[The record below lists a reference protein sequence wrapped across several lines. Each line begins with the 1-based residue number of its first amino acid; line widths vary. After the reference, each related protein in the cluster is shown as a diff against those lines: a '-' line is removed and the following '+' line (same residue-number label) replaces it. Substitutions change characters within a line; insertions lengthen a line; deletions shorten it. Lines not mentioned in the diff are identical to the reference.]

1 MVRRPGRRDE
11 PGTCGTSRTLETAAR
26 HKDDLVPTVDHP
38 ARHLQ
43 QRDRL
48 ASTGYVA
55 TIIAVMLILPIGPRR
70 RRAR

>member
-1 MVRRPGRRDE
+1 MSIS
-11 PGTCGTSRTLETAAR
+11 GTAGFPGTSRILETAAR
-26 HKDDLVPTVDHP
+26 HKDDLVPTLDHP

-55 TIIAVMLILPIGPRR
+55 TIIAVMLILPMGSRR